1 MSLAGH
7 HSVTLTPTP
16 KGTMLSQFPAFENL
30 MVLVRTVLLIEF
42 FLPGRSSRC

>member
-16 KGTMLSQFPAFENL
+16 KGTMLSQFPAFEKL
-30 MVLVRTVLLIEF
+30 MVRTVLLIEF
-42 FLPGRSSRC
+42 FLPGHSSCC

>member
-16 KGTMLSQFPAFENL
+16 KGTKLSQFPAFKKL

-42 FLPGRSSRC
+42 FLPGRSNRC